1 MKWKKILTGTL
12 AAAMLFSNASVA
24 NRNVMAKE
32 TAVVSLE
39 SARETLGTLM
49 NEAIEKVN
57 IEKDGIKYSQA
68 SKDAVMVKY
77 AAARKVKNNSGATEE
92 QLEAAIKDLREA
104 LDNLEQLC
112 KVTVDKRFTND
123 IKVTLT
129 AEHAEYASENED
141 SAEFYV
147 PLKEKISYCT
157 GEVCGIC

>member
-77 AAARKVKNNSGATEE
+77 AAARKVKNKTCGRSCADVSSGKYINA
-92 QLEAAIKDLREA
+92 
-104 LDNLEQLC
+104 
-112 KVTVDKRFTND
+112 
-123 IKVTLT
+123 
-129 AEHAEYASENED
+129 
-141 SAEFYV
+141 
-147 PLKEKISYCT
+147 
-157 GEVCGIC
+157 GEVFNRC

>member
-112 KVTVDKRFTND
+112 KVTVDKRFTN
-123 IKVTLT
+123 LC
-129 AEHAEYASENED
+129 
-141 SAEFYV
+141 FYCAI
-147 PLKEKISYCT
+147 LCSFLDLQYYSKLYKRFR
-157 GEVCGIC
+157 

>member
-24 NRNVMAKE
+24 NLNVLAKE

-77 AAARKVKNNSGATEE
+77 AAARKVKNSCGCY
-92 QLEAAIKDLREA
+92 KF
-104 LDNLEQLC
+104 C
-112 KVTVDKRFTND
+112 
-123 IKVTLT
+123 
-129 AEHAEYASENED
+129 ED
-141 SAEFYV
+141 SGTASASQNC
-147 PLKEKISYCT
+147 LSGRNRISEWMDQQRRAD
-157 GEVCGIC
+157 GSL